1 MLPFLSFLLTLLK
14 AFSASEWLGNL
25 EEEFAHHGDV
35 DPSTGLYWG
44 LSYPGGD
51 YSDLLSIDL
60 STQTVLSSVRTDE
73 ALHTLAFAPDPMLYE
88 LKGKCIT
95 DKVLVFPGGKGSTG
109 GSWIIM
115 RLADNKIA
123 PAAMINIA
131 TEPVVAVGSILANI
145 PLVDRLDKDPTKV
158 ISTGDFV
165 KVDADRG
172 IVEVTKKS

>member
-1 MLPFLSFLLTLLK
+1 MKIILKGCKVAKGTGEGEAMVSTQAISFN
-14 AFSASEWLGNL
+14 AG
-25 EEEFAHHGDV
+25 V
-35 DPSTGLYWG
+35 DPDRGMVV
-44 LSYPGGD
+44 D
-51 YSDLLSIDL
+51 KD
-60 STQTVLSSVRTDE
+60 
-73 ALHTLAFAPDPMLYE
+73 HE

-95 DKVLVFPGGKGSTG
+95 GKVLVFPGGKGSTG

-172 IVEVTKKS
+172 IVEITKKS